1 MREMGIVL
9 FPSLLLLSTSLT
21 KGYAAIT
28 RASPLSL
35 GQTLSSP
42 GGTYELGF
50 FSPNNSQNQY
60 LGIWFK
66 KLTPRVIVW
75 VANREKPV
83 TNLVANLTISI
94 NGSLILLDSS
104 QNVVWSTRTPSTSNK
119 CHAKLLDTRVPNVL
133 WQDLCELPCF
143 SFMTLKL
150 QTCLISG
157 VDHLGSHYL
166 RRRSSR
172 LSLSP
177 ASIISSVIIS
187 GAAHIHR
194 HHHHFNHLL
203 FHSVI
208 ELSVFAICV
217 KSQF

>member
-150 QTCLISG
+150 QKHGKDPGDDGTVDNAQHWTAGGHSKIIWLIVSF
-157 VDHLGSHYL
+157 SAPQ
-166 RRRSSR
+166 R
-172 LSLSP
+172 
-177 ASIISSVIIS
+177 
-187 GAAHIHR
+187 
-194 HHHHFNHLL
+194 
-203 FHSVI
+203 
-208 ELSVFAICV
+208 
-217 KSQF
+217 